1 MTVIPTVVAG
11 QLIDPAAWGTPVA
24 NMLNQRAESIVFTP
38 VGNTDSP
45 AGTGVWITVGNL
57 TVPAWAAK
65 VFLAY
70 SLTNINTAGAVAG
83 TEDFA
88 VQAKIGTDAGRSYFV
103 NGGVGGFVDKSWAF
117 NDLVTLT
124 ATGVKSLTLVSTRAG
139 VGATV
144 NMRANTRSHVTV
156 TALYIP

>member
-1 MTVIPTVVAG
+1 MTAIPVVAAG

-24 NMLNQRAESIVFTP
+24 NILNQRAESIVFTP
-38 VGNTDSP
+38 VGNVDSP

-65 VFLAY
+65 CILGY
-70 SLTNINTAGAVAG
+70 SLTTINTVGAVAG

-88 VQAKIGTDAGRSYFV
+88 IQAKIGTDAGRSYFV
-103 NGGVGGFVDKSWAF
+103 NNGFGGFIDKSWHF
-117 NDLVTLT
+117 NDLVTIT
-124 ATGVKSLTLVSTRAG
+124 ATGVKSLTIVSTRAG
-139 VGATV
+139 AGATL
-144 NMRANTRSHVTV
+144 NMRANTRSHITV